1 MRATARCCV
10 PSSSRHPD
18 LALGLVSIYLV
29 RHAKAGDR
37 EKWRGDDQL
46 RPLTKA
52 GREQAQGLADLL
64 GRHPIARILS
74 SPYVRCVQT
83 VEPLAALLRVRVEED
98 KALSEGT
105 GTGPT
110 RRLIRSLGN
119 VDAVLCTHGD
129 VVQELVEELARS
141 GVVPRSQTDQ
151 VAKGST
157 WVLDTRD
164 GEIVRARYL
173 DAPAD

>member
-1 MRATARCCV
+1 MA
-10 PSSSRHPD
+10 
-18 LALGLVSIYLV
+18 IYLV

-37 EKWRGDDQL
+37 EKWKGDDRL

-52 GREQAQGLADLL
+52 GREQAEGLADLL
-64 GRHPIARILS
+64 GRHPIRRILS

-83 VEPLAALLRVRVEED
+83 VEPLAHRLKLRVEED
-98 KALSEGT
+98 KGLAEGT

-110 RRLIRSLGN
+110 RRLIRSLGLS
-119 VDAVLCTHGD
+119 DAVLCTHGD
-129 VVQELVEELARS
+129 VVQELIEELAQS
-141 GVVPRSQTDQ
+141 SVVPPAQADQ
-151 VAKGST
+151 LAKGST

-173 DAPAD
+173 DAPAG